1 MRLDMELV
9 HRNMFES
16 RSKAQASIKSGII
29 YCDQQKITKS
39 SYDVNS
45 DTQIEIRGEVLPYV
59 SRAGLKLEKAL
70 EVFSISLDGKTM
82 VDIGS
87 STGGFT
93 DCALSHHIKKV
104 IAVDVGSNQLH
115 PKLRNHPQVELYEQT
130 DFRDIDLDILKDV
143 SIATIDVS
151 FISVSMLM
159 KKLSEISSLKEV
171 VCLIKPQFE
180 CGKEIASKYR
190 GVITSHKVHEDVICQ
205 VKNYFSNISFR
216 CVGIT
221 KSPIKGGSGNL
232 EFLGYFVKQ

>member
-70 EVFSISLDGKTM
+70 DVFSISLDGKTM

-104 IAVDVGSNQLH
+104 IAVDVGSNQMH
-115 PKLRNHPQVELYEQT
+115 PKLRSHP
-130 DFRDIDLDILKDV
+130 
-143 SIATIDVS
+143 
-151 FISVSMLM
+151 
-159 KKLSEISSLKEV
+159 
-171 VCLIKPQFE
+171 
-180 CGKEIASKYR
+180 
-190 GVITSHKVHEDVICQ
+190 
-205 VKNYFSNISFR
+205 
-216 CVGIT
+216 
-221 KSPIKGGSGNL
+221 
-232 EFLGYFVKQ
+232 